1 MKGTREYRG
10 EVPGCPGGVGA
21 YAWDNRHSGK
31 NQCEHHPGNSYPGLD
46 GVIEDFVRLND
57 QRKDNFRLQRQYCNI
72 VKLGIRE
79 LLILP
84 NVMVIIIMII
94 QTNAYTGGTQSER
107 ERGR

>member
-1 MKGTREYRG
+1 
-10 EVPGCPGGVGA
+10 
-21 YAWDNRHSGK
+21 
-31 NQCEHHPGNSYPGLD
+31 
-46 GVIEDFVRLND
+46 VIEDFVHLID
-57 QRKDNFRLQRQYCNI
+57 QLKDNFRLGLQRQYCNV

-94 QTNAYTGGTQSER
+94 QTNAYAGGTQSER